1 MKHDPQM
8 PKTPNSSCPPA
19 LLETPAVVQQGS
31 LPEGLLLTEDDFLGG
46 RISLLQPK
54 KGHHRSGTDAVLLA
68 ACTPAKAG
76 DLVVDLGSGIGAA
89 GLCVAARVGGVK
101 LLAVELDADVASI
114 AKANF
119 SRPDCAAFLS
129 AASVLNCDVSLR
141 GDARKEAGLTENLA
155 DHVIANPPYYRPE
168 RFQTSPNEARATAH
182 MLTDEGMEPWFRTAV
197 SILKKGGSFTVVQR
211 ADELPEL
218 LRLMQGRFG
227 GITVQPFAAR
237 EGEVAHRVVIQ
248 GKKQSRAPFR
258 LLPTLSLHDAGSDLP
273 SARIE
278 AVHRHGAAIDLG

>member
-1 MKHDPQM
+1 MSLTLP
-8 PKTPNSSCPPA
+8 S
-19 LLETPAVVQQGS
+19 LLESPFAVEPS
-31 LPEGLLLTEDDFLGG
+31 APLPTDLALSEDDFLGG
-46 RISLLQPK
+46 RIRLYQPK

-68 ACTPAKAG
+68 ACVPAKHR
-76 DLVVDLGSGIGAA
+76 DLVVDLGSGVGAA
-89 GLCVAARVGGVK
+89 GLCVAARVEALR
-101 LLAVELDADVASI
+101 LLAVEIDGEVAAI
-114 AKANF
+114 AARNMT
-119 SRPDCAAFLS
+119 REDCAGYLE
-129 AASVLNCDVSLR
+129 AASVLNCDVALR
-141 GDARKEAGLTENLA
+141 GNARIEAGLTENMA

-197 SILKKGGSFTVVQR
+197 SILKKGGTFTVVQR

-227 GITVQPFAAR
+227 GITVQPFSPR
-237 EGEVAHRVVIQ
+237 EGEAAHRVVIQ

-258 LLPTLSLHDAGSDLP
+258 LLPTIALHDAGKDIS

-278 AVHRHGAAIDLG
+278 AVHRHGAAIELDRVGT